1 MKSPV
6 PCSSLEA
13 SAWEADGKVFTK
25 PPLQSAYMCVEISE
39 KWLVLYGNCK
49 LLNPYCK

>member
-25 PPLQSAYMCVEISE
+25 PPLQVLTYVEISE